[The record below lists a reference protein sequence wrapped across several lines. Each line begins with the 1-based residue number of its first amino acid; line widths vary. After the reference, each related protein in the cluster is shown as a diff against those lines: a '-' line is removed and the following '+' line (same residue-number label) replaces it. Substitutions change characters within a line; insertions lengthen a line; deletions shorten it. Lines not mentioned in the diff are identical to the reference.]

1 MSWHHTIVAGV
12 CGGMMSMAA
21 LAQDARPQYQ
31 AIQTISTPPNPF
43 VSQIFVAPDKER
55 QDAMLGGQVV
65 STIIRHD
72 QGVAWL
78 LIPSK
83 KMYQVIDIQA
93 VKSASVQALW
103 QDQPKT
109 RIGTAVLD
117 GVTTTQ
123 YALNTS
129 DGQVLVWVADDIVV
143 KVEWPASAA
152 LGRPHTTMVLQQ
164 IQQGV
169 QDPQRFELPADYTPY
184 RVPD

>member
-1 MSWHHTIVAGV
+1 MSWHHTIVTRMCGV
-12 CGGMMSMAA
+12 MISMAA
-21 LAQDARPQYQ
+21 LAQDMRPQYQ
-31 AIQTISTPPNPF
+31 AIQTIDTPPSPF
-43 VSQIFVAPDKER
+43 VSRIFITADKER

-83 KMYQVIDIQA
+83 KMYQVIDIKT

-143 KVEWPASAA
+143 KAELPASATLERA
-152 LGRPHTTMVLQQ
+152 PTTIVLQQ
-164 IQQGV
+164 IQRGT
-169 QDPQRFELPADYTPY
+169 QDPQLFELPADYMPY

>member
-1 MSWHHTIVAGV
+1 MSWRNTIVAGM
-12 CGGMMSMAA
+12 CSAIISMAV
-21 LAQDARPQYQ
+21 LAQDTRPQYQ
-31 AIQTISTPPNPF
+31 ALQTIDTPPSPF
-43 VSQIFVAPDKER
+43 VSRIFIAPDKER

-83 KMYQVIDIQA
+83 KMYQVIDIQS

-109 RIGTAVLD
+109 RLGTALLD

-123 YALNTS
+123 YALDTS
-129 DGQVLVWVADDIVV
+129 EGQVLVWVADDIVV
-143 KVEWPASAA
+143 KAELPTSATLERA
-152 LGRPHTTMVLQQ
+152 PTTIVLQQ
-164 IQQGV
+164 IQRGE
-169 QDPQRFELPADYTPY
+169 QDPQQFELPADYTPY